1 MDRILQDYRYYLR
14 MERRLSPNTVAAYGR
29 DVAEL
34 LAALEL
40 EPRAVRTEDI
50 ERYLASRAG
59 GDSRSEPGMTTQGTR
74 FRVKPGMTTEEP
86 RMTGKTEPGMT
97 GNEEPGVTKE
107 ELGMTGTGT
116 GKGHLAAGNSPA
128 KLSKRS
134 QARLLSSLRSFFDW
148 LILEGERKDNPCD
161 RIDAPKLG
169 RYLPEV
175 LSVEEVESILDSVDT
190 NAGWTGLRDRAIL
203 EILYGCGLRVSEA
216 CSLQISHVYLQEGFV
231 RVVGKGDK
239 ERLVPL
245 GELAADAFRNYLD
258 ARPQAAEPAFDD
270 VAFDDVAFLNK
281 NGRPLSRVAIFNLV
295 KKQALL
301 AGVRKEIS
309 PHTFRHSFATHLIE
323 NGADLRVVQE
333 MLGHESIL
341 TTEIYTHIDAATWQ
355 RAILD
360 HHPRR

>member
-1 MDRILQDYRYYLR
+1 MKGNRSLKDYSYYLR

-34 LAALEL
+34 LEALDL
-40 EPRAVRTEDI
+40 EPRAIRTEDI
-50 ERYLASRAG
+50 ERYLKSRMA
-59 GDSRSEPGMTTQGTR
+59 GDSGSQPGMTTK
-74 FRVKPGMTTEEP
+74 KPANDEKGP
-86 RMTGKTEPGMT
+86 A
-97 GNEEPGVTKE
+97 ND
-107 ELGMTGTGT
+107 
-116 GKGHLAAGNSPA
+116 GKGT
-128 KLSKRS
+128 LSKRS
-134 QARLLSSLRSFFDW
+134 QARLLSALKSFFDW
-148 LILEGERKDNPCD
+148 LVLEGERKDNPCD

-175 LSVEEVESILDSVDT
+175 LSVEEVERILDSVGDKT
-190 NAGWTGLRDRAIL
+190 WMDLRDRAIL

-216 CSLQISHVYLQEGFV
+216 CGLLISHVYLAEGFV

-245 GELAADAFRNYLD
+245 GEVAADAFKAYLD
-258 ARPQAAEPAFDD
+258 VRPQAAEP
-270 VAFDDVAFLNK
+270 AFDDVAFLNK

-341 TTEIYTHIDAATWQ
+341 TTEIYTHIDTATWQ
-355 RAILD
+355 AAILA

>member
-1 MDRILQDYRYYLR
+1 MPSGNRILQDYSYYLR

-34 LAALEL
+34 LEALEL
-40 EPRAVRTEDI
+40 EPRAIRTEDI
-50 ERYLASRAG
+50 ERYLKLRAE
-59 GDSRSEPGMTTQGTR
+59 GDSP
-74 FRVKPGMTTEEP
+74 VKPANDE
-86 RMTGKTEPGMT
+86 K
-97 GNEEPGVTKE
+97 
-107 ELGMTGTGT
+107 GT
-116 GKGHLAAGNSPA
+116 
-128 KLSKRS
+128 LSKRS
-134 QARLLSSLRSFFDW
+134 QARLLSALRSFFDW
-148 LILEGERKDNPCD
+148 LVLEGERKDNPCD

-175 LSVEEVESILDSVDT
+175 LSVEEVEQILDSVDT

-216 CSLQISHVYLQEGFV
+216 CGLLISHVYLAEGFV

-245 GELAADAFRNYLD
+245 GEVAADAFKAYLNV
-258 ARPQAAEPAFDD
+258 RPQAAEP
-270 VAFDDVAFLNK
+270 AFDDVAFLNK

-341 TTEIYTHIDAATWQ
+341 TTEIYTHIDTATWQ
-355 RAILD
+355 AAILA

>member
-1 MDRILQDYRYYLR
+1 MPAPDTRIIQDYRYHLR
-14 MERRLSPNTVAAYGR
+14 MERQLSPNTVAAYSR
-29 DVAEL
+29 DASEF
-34 LAALEL
+34 LAAVEL
-40 EPRAVRTEDI
+40 EPRAVRTDDI
-50 ERYLASRAG
+50 ERYLAARAA
-59 GDSRSEPGMTTQGTR
+59 E
-74 FRVKPGMTTEEP
+74 
-86 RMTGKTEPGMT
+86 
-97 GNEEPGVTKE
+97 
-107 ELGMTGTGT
+107 
-116 GKGHLAAGNSPA
+116 
-128 KLSKRS
+128 LSKRS

-161 RIDAPKLG
+161 RVDAPKLG

-175 LSVEEVESILDSVDT
+175 LSVEEVTSILESVDT
-190 NAGWTGLRDRAIL
+190 AAGWTGLRDRAIL

-216 CSLQISHVYLQEGFV
+216 CGLQISHVYLAEGFV

-245 GELAADAFRNYLD
+245 GEMAADAFAQYLQ
-258 ARPQAAEPAFDD
+258 ARPEAAEPAFDD
-270 VAFDDVAFLNK
+270 IAFLNK

-341 TTEIYTHIDAATWQ
+341 TTEIYTHIDTATWQ
-355 RAILD
+355 AAILA